1 MKPIS
6 LRKDQKIG
14 AGVFGTVYR
23 ISKCRVVKVFRRCAK
38 HNIEDEIK
46 SSSLHPSCLPVLKVV
61 DVILPNGKKQKALLK
76 KYIPNDVTRAEFLD
90 FRDLVDADGTD
101 LIWDLHEKNV
111 RKDSRGRIYIIDTQ
125 TNPW

>member
-1 MKPIS
+1 MKPIN